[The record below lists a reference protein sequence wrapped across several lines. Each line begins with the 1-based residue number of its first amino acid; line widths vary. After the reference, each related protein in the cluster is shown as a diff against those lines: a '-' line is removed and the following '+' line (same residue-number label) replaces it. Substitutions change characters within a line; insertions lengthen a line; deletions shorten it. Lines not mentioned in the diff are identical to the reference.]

1 MENNQKSANSFV
13 EQDKLLNDLPQ
24 QLRNQ
29 IIECTHGEIMEKI
42 DFFKDKETEFLFTVM
57 PELKP
62 LKLLE
67 GDTLYQ

>member
-1 MENNQKSANSFV
+1 
-13 EQDKLLNDLPQ
+13 
-24 QLRNQ
+24 
-29 IIECTHGEIMEKI
+29 MEKI

>member
-1 MENNQKSANSFV
+1 M
-13 EQDKLLNDLPQ
+13 NDLPQ